1 MAPTMIVLYR
11 PVDEVELAK
20 IEQNAY
26 RRYPAGA
33 GAFVVYAQEK
43 FARTLTGSGWL
54 TRMTLPSDVVG
65 RYPRDGASPSEH
77 YLIPPGDLEKIND
90 ALIGPIQVVRSV

>member
-1 MAPTMIVLYR
+1 MAATMIVLYR
-11 PVDEVELAK
+11 PVDEAEMAK

-26 RRYPAGA
+26 RRYPPGA

-54 TRMTLPSDVVG
+54 TRMTLPSDVVA
-65 RYPRDGASPSEH
+65 RYPRDGVSPSEH
-77 YLIPPGDLEKIND
+77 YLIPPADLEKIND
-90 ALIGPIQVVRSV
+90 ALIGPIQVVRSA